1 MDLKSKLSIYNIK
14 KNYQDNISP
23 DRDITESSQETLSEN
38 EKNLVSIGA
47 EKITTE
53 HGEIWRIEKRINSEE
68 KYFGMDLSSLQK
80 DIRPLLKILKFD
92 ENLQLEDFLFFD
104 LETTSLSMGSGNYPF
119 LSGIGYI
126 DGDDFVT
133 EQLFMEKYEDEI
145 PILYYLLEFFNRSKA
160 IVAFNGKTFDVPL
173 IKTRYRLN
181 RVYGFPV
188 TIPVLDLI
196 IPGRRIFKKVYE
208 NCALQTFEKH
218 IIGFERV
225 GDIPGWEIPQAYFE
239 FQKEGKFEPIARI
252 LEHNEYDIISMYVLL
267 FLFSKIYSTV
277 YNKNFEDLEKQ
288 SIFNLAKHFFNV
300 DIEIFLDLAEYLGL
314 EIEEDR
320 NVFEKFSIA
329 LKRKKDF
336 ETAISYWENYPSLF
350 SLRELAK
357 YYEHQMSD
365 FEKALKYCNTAEEF
379 IGKNIF
385 SKKETEISESSFE
398 NYKKD
403 FIKRKE
409 RLIKKA
415 ANQK

>member
-1 MDLKSKLSIYNIK
+1 MDLKSKLSIYNIQ
-14 KNYQDNISP
+14 KNNQENISSEEP
-23 DRDITESSQETLSEN
+23 SVHSSSKEFVSEN
-38 EKNLVSIGA
+38 EINLTSIGA
-47 EKITTE
+47 EKINTE

-68 KYFGMDLSSLQK
+68 KYFGLELSTLQK
-80 DIRPLLKILKFD
+80 DIRPLLKILKLD
-92 ENLQLEDFLFFD
+92 EDINLEDLLFFD

-126 DGDDFVT
+126 DGEDFVS

-145 PILYYLLEFFNRSKA
+145 PILYYLLDFFNRSKA

-188 TIPVLDLI
+188 KIPVLDLI

-239 FQKEGKFEPIARI
+239 FQKNGTFKPIAQI

-277 YNKNFEDLEKQ
+277 YNKNFEELEKQ

-329 LKRKKDF
+329 LKRNNDF
-336 ETAISYWENYPSLF
+336 QKAITYWESYPSLF

-357 YYEHQMSD
+357 YYEHKKNNYS
-365 FEKALKYCNTAEEF
+365 KALKYCDLADSF
-379 IGKNIF
+379 LDKNIF
-385 SKKETEISESSFE
+385 SEKEKEISESLLE
-398 NYKKD
+398 NYRID
-403 FIKRKE
+403 FKKRKE
-409 RLIKKA
+409 RLIKKS
-415 ANQK
+415 NH